1 MILEEMVFAAY
12 ATLDRVRT
20 ETHLFGEF
28 ASKLGAAHSVQD
40 WKAMGSECGQHQLE
54 FIRRDCDRVL
64 RHGGRL
70 IEATSNLLNIGNG
83 AAISGGNSAAS
94 AW

>member
-1 MILEEMVFAAY
+1 
-12 ATLDRVRT
+12 
-20 ETHLFGEF
+20 
-28 ASKLGAAHSVQD
+28 
-40 WKAMGSECGQHQLE
+40 MGSECGQHQLE

-83 AAISGGNSAAS
+83 AAVRS
-94 AW
+94 